1 MMHRLSVRIGPATF
15 RVGSTWAAPM
25 ANLRALYADY
35 PAPADN
41 ITTLTARIEPTR
53 PWRRWIRPQVA
64 IGGDHVLPD
73 TVPMALR
80 HGLLAAEM
88 AMNLQMVLG
97 ERRYLLL
104 HAAAVERDGKA
115 LILTGESGSGKST
128 LAALLG
134 EQGWRLLA
142 DEFVLVDPDTGLIH
156 PFPRAISL
164 KNSAIAAMEDVI
176 ADSARFG
183 PMLKATP
190 KGDLRHLRPNADAI
204 ARMDETARA
213 ALILF
218 PQFGYDPAVTGI
230 GKAEL
235 FMRLT
240 QGSANYIALGE
251 RGYTALIRLATTVP
265 SAMFAYRDSAEG
277 IGIVNQFWAE
287 AG

>member
-1 MMHRLSVRIGPATF
+1 MYRLSVRVGPAAF
-15 RVGSTWAAPM
+15 RVGSAWAAPI
-25 ANLRALYADY
+25 AALTALYADY
-35 PAPADN
+35 PTPDGG
-41 ITTLTARIEPTR
+41 IPTLTARIDPTR
-53 PWRRWIRPQVA
+53 PWRRWIRPQVL
-64 IGGDHVLPD
+64 IGGDLVLPD

-88 AMNLQMVLG
+88 AMNLQMAMG

-134 EQGWRLLA
+134 EHGWRLLA
-142 DEFVLVDPDTGLIH
+142 DEFVLIDPETGLIH

-164 KNSAIAAMEDVI
+164 KNSAIGAMQAVI
-176 ADSARFG
+176 GDEHRFG
-183 PMLKATP
+183 PLLRDTP
-190 KGDLRHLRPNADAI
+190 KGDLRHLRPDAGAI
-204 ARMDETARA
+204 ARMDETAVP

-218 PQFGYDPAVTGI
+218 PRFGHDPDIAGI

-251 RGYTALIRLATTVP
+251 RGYTALVRLATTVP
-265 SAMFAYRDSAEG
+265 SAMFAYRDSADGMEIAG
-277 IGIVNQFWAE
+277 QFWAE
-287 AG
+287 AGL